1 MRFTTA
7 PIREVAR
14 PSMTREDND
23 MVRNVR
29 VRKAW
34 KRQAPRVSFPI
45 TITKPNGETFIV
57 APTHKRVAK
66 RKAPSKVKAVRVEK
80 LPPKVSAQDTRAIA
94 LAERQ
99 QAFIESQRRLE
110 REMLGTYN

>member
-1 MRFTTA
+1 MAHR
-7 PIREVAR
+7 V
-14 PSMTREDND
+14 
-23 MVRNVR
+23 VK

-34 KRQAPRVSFPI
+34 KRQTPKVAFPV
-45 TITKPNGETFIV
+45 TIRKPNGETFVV

-66 RKAPSKVKAVRVEK
+66 HKPANKRKAKATSTTR
-80 LPPKVSAQDTRAIA
+80 PVSAQDTRAIA

-110 REMLGTYN
+110 REMLGSYN